1 MMLTIICLFLPLAI
15 DVVDIV
21 VIYGVYIII
30 FIYDVCI
37 LSFGV
42 SHISLFFFFT
52 VILLGRLIVSVHS
65 WWSLVKIFSMDNQ
78 IKITFVDDHW
88 QTQKV
93 RAQSLA

>member
-1 MMLTIICLFLPLAI
+1 MMFVFCLLVFL
-15 DVVDIV
+15 
-21 VIYGVYIII
+21 I
-30 FIYDVCI
+30 FHCC
-37 LSFGV
+37 
-42 SHISLFFFFT
+42 FFFT

-65 WWSLVKIFSMDNQ
+65 WWSLVKNISMDNQ